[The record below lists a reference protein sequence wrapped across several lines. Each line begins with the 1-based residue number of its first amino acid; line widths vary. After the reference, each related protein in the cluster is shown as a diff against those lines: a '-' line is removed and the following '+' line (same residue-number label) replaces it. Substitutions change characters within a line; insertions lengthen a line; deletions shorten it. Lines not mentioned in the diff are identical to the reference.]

1 MKLPKLINIKK
12 IFNEENR
19 TKVIGLLTILILLWL
34 ILYLIPDIMSS
45 LFNTF
50 LGNLILFTI
59 VALISLYNIKYGI
72 ISGLIIIILYRFS
85 HIILKEG
92 FSWTPDSTQN
102 FLLIQ
107 NTINRQKIF
116 DIDIIKN
123 QASQEELNY
132 FNSNGK
138 WPWSQKTK
146 DLFVE
151 ALKKNPFI
159 RTLPEDSLNYTMT
172 IYNEAAILRVLS
184 YQTKEGQFLLNGVL
198 IQDPS
203 GNNMEDLPSG
213 FGNFPY
219 KSGLLENKSNDIIK
233 CNMKNPNGATLER
246 IKYTGKGGIFGEQT
260 SIITPVDYNNLE
272 NIIPGFTFVNGT
284 CNPCGAINE
293 TPDYSCPFKLK
304 VKNNPTT
311 ISSIWQNLWEV
322 NDNPLQSMP
331 SFLNENINSND
342 FPILSELQSELNK
355 KNTNQ

>member
-1 MKLPKLINIKK
+1 M
-12 IFNEENR
+12 
-19 TKVIGLLTILILLWL
+19 
-34 ILYLIPDIMSS
+34 
-45 LFNTF
+45 
-50 LGNLILFTI
+50 
-59 VALISLYNIKYGI
+59 
-72 ISGLIIIILYRFS
+72 LYRFS
-85 HIILKEG
+85 HIIKEG
-92 FSWTPDSTQN
+92 FSWTPNSTQN

-107 NTINRQKIF
+107 NTMNRQKIF

-172 IYNEAAILRVLS
+172 IYNEAAILQALS

-203 GNNMEDLPSG
+203 GNPMEDLPSG

-246 IKYTGKGGIFGEQT
+246 IKYTGKGGIYGEQT
-260 SIITPVDYNNLE
+260 STITPVDYNNLE
-272 NIIPGFTFVNGT
+272 NQTVG
-284 CNPCGAINE
+284 
-293 TPDYSCPFKLK
+293 S
-304 VKNNPTT
+304 
-311 ISSIWQNLWEV
+311 
-322 NDNPLQSMP
+322 
-331 SFLNENINSND
+331 
-342 FPILSELQSELNK
+342 
-355 KNTNQ
+355 